1 MNPALLPETESVGV
15 ERTIIAAVNWKS
27 VDSATLVVCKFLHH
41 HLLLLEC

>member
-15 ERTIIAAVNWKS
+15 ERTIIAAVIWVS

-41 HLLLLEC
+41 LVLVDC